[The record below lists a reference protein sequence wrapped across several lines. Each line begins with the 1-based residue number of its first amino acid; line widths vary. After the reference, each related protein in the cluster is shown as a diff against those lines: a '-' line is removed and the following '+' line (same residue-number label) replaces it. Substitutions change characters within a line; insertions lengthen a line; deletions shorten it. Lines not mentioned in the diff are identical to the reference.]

1 MKLATLNIQLFKI
14 KHVWDNQIPFFD
26 KELSKAIMT
35 RTKYHDKETPHRFQH
50 FHQGKKLLLSRD
62 HKTVTIMNL
71 IIQYCFEMPG

>member
-1 MKLATLNIQLFKI
+1 
-14 KHVWDNQIPFFD
+14 
-26 KELSKAIMT
+26 MT